1 MSDSNFPRLLYWAD
15 LPVDP
20 SSAGAI
26 LMHRLLE
33 GWPADRLMIVTP
45 RPVDVELLPG
55 SIKLQSPRD
64 SLDFLYRT
72 RFAFEAMTLQT
83 LWKMALRKLRNGGPP
98 PWLAP
103 AVKDFAPEAILTVGI
118 AGAWMGADALAR
130 RLKIPLHVIVHDDHH
145 YAFFWVD
152 RLKPWG
158 ERLFGAA
165 YRRAVS
171 RLCVSEPMERM
182 YRERFG
188 VKGDVLLPVRG
199 RDSIF
204 FRTPRPP
211 SDKPLQS
218 AKVFCFGSI
227 YGNSFARLN
236 EIGAALAARGHRLI
250 VYTLSQPAPGFR
262 AQNIELRPP
271 QPSITELVKSVH
283 NEADVLLL
291 LTDFSQRESLRTL
304 FPSKMVDY
312 TAAAVPILVV
322 APEDASI
329 AQYLKKW
336 PLAGQLLC
344 DDSPAAIADAVD
356 ALARDP
362 GARQTLAAGAVSAG
376 EQNFSYEKAFE
387 MFCSVIRR
395 RTPV

>member
-1 MSDSNFPRLLYWAD
+1 MSASTFPRLLYWAD
-15 LPVDP
+15 LPVEP

-26 LMHRLLE
+26 LMYRLLQ
-33 GWPADRLMIVTP
+33 GWPAEKLMVVTTS
-45 RPVDVELLPG
+45 PVDVGLLPG

-103 AVKDFAPEAILTVGI
+103 AVNDFAPEAILTVGI
-118 AGAWMGADALAR
+118 AAAWMGADALAR

-199 RDSIF
+199 PGSVF
-204 FRTPRPP
+204 FRAPRLVPP
-211 SDKPLQS
+211 QS
-218 AKVFCFGSI
+218 VSAGKVFYAGSL
-227 YGNSFARLN
+227 YGDGFAAM
-236 EIGAALAARGHRLI
+236 EKIGEALAARGHRLV
-250 VYTLSQPAPGFR
+250 VYTPSQPSADFR
-262 AQNIELRPP
+262 PRHIELRPP
-271 QPSITELVKSVH
+271 LPSAELVQKLH
-283 NEADVLLL
+283 DEADLLL
-291 LTDFSQRESLRTL
+291 LLSDFSQRESLRTL

-322 APEDASI
+322 APEDACI
-329 AQYLKKW
+329 ARYLKKW

-344 DDSPAAIADAVD
+344 DDSPSAIADAVD

-362 GARQTLAAGAVSAG
+362 GALQTLAEGAVSAG
-376 EQNFSYEKAFE
+376 ERNFSYEKAFE
-387 MFCSVIRR
+387 MFCSTIRR
-395 RTPV
+395 RTPG